1 MAELENIIESVMSS
15 PESMGKIMD
24 IVKMFGGGQ
33 EPESEKEKESPP
45 LPVPG
50 GDLLGLDPAMLSKIM
65 ELIGNYSAEDDR
77 RIRLLGAIRPYLK
90 EEDSFHIDRAI
101 HIVKLSR
108 VAKGVLSEFVKSG
121 GKRNV

>member
-24 IVKMFGGGQ
+24 IVKMFGGG
-33 EPESEKEKESPP
+33 EESAPEKKET
-45 LPVPG
+45 PVALPG
-50 GDLLGLDPAMLSKIM
+50 GDIPGFDPAMLSKIM
-65 ELIGNYSAEDDR
+65 ELIGSYSAEDDR

-90 EEDSFHIDRAI
+90 DEDSYHIDRAI

-108 VAKGVLSEFVKSG
+108 VAKGVLSEFIKSG
-121 GKRNV
+121 GNGRV

>member
-24 IVKMFGGGQ
+24 IVKMLGGG
-33 EPESEKEKESPP
+33 EEAETEKKAPA

-65 ELIGNYSAEDDR
+65 ELIGSYSAEDDR

-90 EEDSFHIDRAI
+90 DEDSFHIDRAI

-108 VAKGVLSEFVKSG
+108 VAKGVLSEFLKTG

>member
-24 IVKMFGGGQ
+24 IVKMFGGGEES
-33 EPESEKEKESPP
+33 EPEKKPSP

-65 ELIGNYSAEDDR
+65 ELIGSYSAEDDR

-90 EEDSFHIDRAI
+90 DEDSFHIDRAI

-108 VAKGVLSEFVKSG
+108 VAKGVLAEFIKTG
-121 GKRNV
+121 GKRNVQ